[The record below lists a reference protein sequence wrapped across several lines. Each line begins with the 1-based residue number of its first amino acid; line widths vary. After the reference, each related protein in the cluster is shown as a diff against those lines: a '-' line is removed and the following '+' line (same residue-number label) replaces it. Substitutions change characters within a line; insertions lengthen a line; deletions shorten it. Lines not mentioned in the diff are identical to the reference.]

1 MQVKTIF
8 SKFLVPMIGAA
19 LISGCGEKT
28 PPLPSEA
35 LDRAAACGVVA
46 AASEREA
53 AGANGDL
60 SADAQARIL
69 HYAMLYASTGAALD
83 EDKVNAVSKRMPA
96 LFDRTIKGKWQ
107 NLRPACAQA
116 FPSAQIRQPML
127 PAKPMDSMLQCYV
140 LADFVRKVLSEQKGS
155 YGAAANDYRTLKDR
169 LDIEMTPLLRAA
181 GLHNGPAL
189 QHKRLEALA
198 AAAKLGQPPAV
209 ISACEK
215 KYPVSG
221 R

>member
-1 MQVKTIF
+1 M
-8 SKFLVPMIGAA
+8 
-19 LISGCGEKT
+19 
-28 PPLPSEA
+28 
-35 LDRAAACGVVA
+35 VA

-116 FPSAQIRQPML
+116 FSL
-127 PAKPMDSMLQCYV
+127 P
-140 LADFVRKVLSEQKGS
+140 
-155 YGAAANDYRTLKDR
+155 
-169 LDIEMTPLLRAA
+169 
-181 GLHNGPAL
+181 
-189 QHKRLEALA
+189 
-198 AAAKLGQPPAV
+198 
-209 ISACEK
+209 
-215 KYPVSG
+215 G
-221 R
+221 RPQRI